1 MRRVRERRGECN
13 EEERRARNAFKFV
26 QVDVTAHLR
35 NMSPYQH
42 SIIRV
47 HLKQLHLKLARLC
60 FSPVGNEDIYSAREE
75 CQSTS

>member
-35 NMSPYQH
+35 NMLPY
-42 SIIRV
+42 
-47 HLKQLHLKLARLC
+47 
-60 FSPVGNEDIYSAREE
+60 
-75 CQSTS
+75 